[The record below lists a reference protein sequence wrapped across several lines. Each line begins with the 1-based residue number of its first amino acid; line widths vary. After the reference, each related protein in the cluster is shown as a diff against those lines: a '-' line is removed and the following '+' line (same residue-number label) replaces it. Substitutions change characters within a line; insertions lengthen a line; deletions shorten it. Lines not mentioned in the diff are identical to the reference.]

1 MGKIVTGPYTVPVGQ
16 TDMLSLPRSQP
27 QSTLSSVYETQV
39 FQDALPHDICD
50 IQVLDI
56 RTSPTMF
63 FVTAHD
69 DVGNRIAFASA
80 DISFSRA
87 SGGVLSLFAAVV
99 SGGFNPNY
107 GPWNGITATAIVVG
121 TDHCVIRV
129 QAPLLLAG
137 VAIRWSGWIGVAGA
151 QARA

>member
-50 IQVLDI
+50 IQVLDL

-69 DVGNRIAFASA
+69 DTNNRIAFASA

-87 SGGVLSLFAAVV
+87 AGGALSLFAING
-99 SGGFNPNY
+99 SGGFNPNIA
-107 GPWNGITATAIVVG
+107 PWFNITATAVVIG
-121 TDHCVIRV
+121 TEHCAIRV

-137 VAIRWSGWIGVAGA
+137 VAIRWSGWIGIPGA